1 MYSLKKNLIIIHCQ
15 DQCYVSDGG
24 SEFLPM
30 TQAKVFAENK
40 RRGRLVR
47 GVWKDLR
54 IIEEIHIY
62 YLRTENPALIFED
75 TPFFIHNM
83 CQSCCPDFRSLPLQ
97 LTRLRGAEREEGES
111 KK

>member
-1 MYSLKKNLIIIHCQ
+1 M
-15 DQCYVSDGG
+15 SDGG

-40 RRGRLVR
+40 RRGQLVR

-62 YLRTENPALIFED
+62 YLRMENPAIILK
-75 TPFFIHNM
+75 T
-83 CQSCCPDFRSLPLQ
+83 RPLLSTTCARVAAQ
-97 LTRLRGAEREEGES
+97 ISTVYHFS
-111 KK
+111 

>member
-1 MYSLKKNLIIIHCQ
+1 M
-15 DQCYVSDGG
+15 SDGG

-54 IIEEIHIY
+54 IIEEIHSY
-62 YLRTENPALIFED
+62 YLRTENPALISED
-75 TPFFIHNM
+75 TPFFLSTT
-83 CQSCCPDFRSLPLQ
+83 CARVAAQDFRSLPL
-97 LTRLRGAEREEGES
+97 LTNAITRGAQRGEGES